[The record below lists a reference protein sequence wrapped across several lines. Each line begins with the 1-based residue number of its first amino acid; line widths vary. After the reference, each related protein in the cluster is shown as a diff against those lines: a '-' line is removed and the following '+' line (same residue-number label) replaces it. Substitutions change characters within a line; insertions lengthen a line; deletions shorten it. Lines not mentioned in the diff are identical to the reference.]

1 MVGAM
6 GADIAMRDAA
16 RRARYGRRGW
26 PGRVNKP
33 SRRSGR
39 DAHSTAGREVSDT
52 ASEGRPLHGRET
64 GARQD
69 GNTGAGQG
77 RRARGISGHVYV
89 WLF

>member
-39 DAHSTAGREVSDT
+39 DARTTQE
-52 ASEGRPLHGRET
+52 
-64 GARQD
+64 D
-69 GNTGAGQG
+69 GCVRLRLLMSCGGAGG
-77 RRARGISGHVYV
+77 RRAREAAREKG
-89 WLF
+89 